1 MSNVAKRVFST
12 FLHAVSK
19 KVPSASLGQLDFYAG
34 QVTLAY
40 LSSKQG

>member
-1 MSNVAKRVFST
+1 MWKKECLVLSYVQG
-12 FLHAVSK
+12 SK
-19 KVPSASLGQLDFYAG
+19 KVPSASLGELDFHAG